1 MGTSTRRTRMKRYLF
16 TAGEINLSGLRA
28 SDVVAPVLISSS
40 PQRLKTPNAQGEK
53 QTEAV
58 MPCR

>member
-1 MGTSTRRTRMKRYLF
+1 MKRYLF

-28 SDVVAPVLISSS
+28 FDVVAPVLISSS
-40 PQRLKTPNAQGEK
+40 PQRLKTQNAQGEK

>member
-1 MGTSTRRTRMKRYLF
+1 
-16 TAGEINLSGLRA
+16 LSGLRA
-28 SDVVAPVLISSS
+28 FDVVAPVLISSLS
-40 PQRLKTPNAQGEK
+40 QRLKTQNAQGEK

>member
-1 MGTSTRRTRMKRYLF
+1 MKRYLF

-40 PQRLKTPNAQGEK
+40 PQRLKTQNAQGEK
-53 QTEAV
+53 QTGGGYAV
-58 MPCR
+58 PVSGAG